1 MRALSML
8 SSSIFSQISW
18 RHDALDSPDST
29 FRFCDHRSD
38 AVSAENIIGFRPIA
52 LASSHVMIWY
62 PTKHPSPA
70 GDSIPCYGGLW
81 RNQARLASDLPE
93 QDNLQ
98 RCNEKSTGLFYA
110 KARQIAP
117 AGS

>member
-1 MRALSML
+1 MLALSML

-18 RHDALDSPDST
+18 WHSALDSLDST
-29 FRFCDHRSD
+29 FLFCGHPSAAD
-38 AVSAENIIGFRPIA
+38 SAENIIGFRPIA
-52 LASSHVMIWY
+52 LANSHVMMRY

-81 RNQARLASDLPE
+81 RNQARLASDLQE

-98 RCNEKSTGLFYA
+98 RCNDKNAGLLYA